1 MHWQDS
7 CQQIQGIVRMGFSV
21 QALQIHQQGIVP
33 ISGSLKRDLHK
44 RGQRLKADN
53 CSKDAHRITDGN
65 GSVSV
70 DIHHRHGINPREFGE
85 ISLQANNSSQD

>member
-1 MHWQDS
+1 MQLSMH
-7 CQQIQGIVRMGFSV
+7 
-21 QALQIHQQGIVP
+21 ALRIHQQGIVP

-65 GSVSV
+65 GSVAV
-70 DIHHRHGINPREFGE
+70 DVHHRHGINPWEFGKF
-85 ISLQANNSSQD
+85 SLQANDGSQD